1 MSPDPAVWNSAYHAK
16 AIELA
21 HAIRE
26 QRYSNFDPDY
36 QEKLL
41 LADAFLALSPR
52 NAHEAGRP
60 MSMFC
65 CHRTTADR
73 G

>member
-41 LADAFLALSPR
+41 LADAFLALSPDAFLALSPR
-52 NAHEAGRP
+52 NAHED
-60 MSMFC
+60 SK
-65 CHRTTADR
+65 
-73 G
+73 